1 MDCVTQL
8 PRLEHLTVKPILQ
21 ECTDCWIEA
30 VRNFLEKLAER
41 CPLLHSLKL
50 YDIHQ
55 HHLQCLTRFP
65 NLKSLWLKMSLTNLS
80 DLLPIVQ
87 SPKLEYLDVDS
98 RSTLGTIDQE
108 GAVANTLGNRFDIS
122 IC

>member
-1 MDCVTQL
+1 
-8 PRLEHLTVKPILQ
+8 
-21 ECTDCWIEA
+21 
-30 VRNFLEKLAER
+30 
-41 CPLLHSLKL
+41 
-50 YDIHQ
+50 
-55 HHLQCLTRFP
+55 
-65 NLKSLWLKMSLTNLS
+65 MSLTNLS